1 VNQVKT
7 RLQALGL
14 LDRTFSNMS
23 DDALVAIIEAMPE
36 DHRDAFNQLIGTTE
50 ADPAAV
56 RATATKGR
64 LDGTMESL
72 ALVLTDKCL
81 ADCIEQL
88 GDHAENP
95 TTDQLQAVT
104 PGLVE
109 RHGLPLTQMMLAST
123 VVGEAPASAIIRDLL
138 KNDELVKLPPAEPKP
153 ISPIIT
159 GPEVSPEERAA
170 IKAKRHEMRQR
181 KQEEARARRE
191 QSARDRNRL

>member
-1 VNQVKT
+1 MNQVKT
-7 RLQALGL
+7 RLHALGL

-50 ADPAAV
+50 TDVAAV

-88 GDHAENP
+88 GDNAENP
-95 TTDQLQAVT
+95 TTDQLQKVT

-109 RHGLPLTQMMLAST
+109 RHGLQVTQMMLAST

-138 KNDELVKLPPAEPKP
+138 KNDELVKLPPAEPRP

-191 QSARDRNRL
+191 QSARDRHRL

>member
-7 RLQALGL
+7 RLHALGL

-23 DDALVAIIEAMPE
+23 DDDLVAIIEAMPE

-50 ADPAAV
+50 ADAAAV

-88 GDHAENP
+88 GDHAESP
-95 TTDQLQAVT
+95 STEQLQSVT

-109 RHGLPLTQMMLAST
+109 RHGLNVTQMMLAST

-138 KNDELVKLPPAEPKP
+138 KNDELVKLPPAEPRP
-153 ISPIIT
+153 LSPMIA

-170 IKAKRHEMRQR
+170 IKAKRQEMRQR
-181 KQEEARARRE
+181 KQDEARTRRE